1 MNNTQ
6 ELIQKFLQYLSQRD
20 LTKLT
25 SLFAKK
31 IDWYIPGNEAKAAWL
46 GKRTTQQEVQAFY
59 ELLWSNT
66 EPVSAAVDHIFI
78 DGDNAVITG
87 EFSTKMLQTG
97 KVINSLFSIR
107 IGVKDGLI
115 VQYKLLED
123 SYAVS
128 EALS

>member
-6 ELIQKFLQYLSQRD
+6 ELIHHFLQYLSQRD
-20 LTKLT
+20 LNNLT
-25 SLFAKK
+25 SLFAKE
-31 IDWYIPGNEAKAAWL
+31 IDWYIPGNETKVAWL
-46 GKRTTQQEVQAFY
+46 GKRTTQQEVRAFY

-78 DGDNAVITG
+78 DGDDAVITG